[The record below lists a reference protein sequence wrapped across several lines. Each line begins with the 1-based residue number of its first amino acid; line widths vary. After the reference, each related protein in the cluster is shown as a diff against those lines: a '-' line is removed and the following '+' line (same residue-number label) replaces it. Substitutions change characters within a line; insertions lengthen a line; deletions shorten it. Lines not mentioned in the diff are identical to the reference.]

1 MLVVSSHE
9 SDQMFQITEITKR
22 NLQKKDIIAT
32 FLARFLIIFF
42 TIQFNYEGGLKV
54 NLICMRPTLNLLFVV
69 SIICLQ
75 KVDWLG

>member
-1 MLVVSSHE
+1 MKYFTGLQKKTPGMLVVSSHE

-42 TIQFNYEGGLKV
+42 YYTI
-54 NLICMRPTLNLLFVV
+54 
-69 SIICLQ
+69 
-75 KVDWLG
+75 

>member
-69 SIICLQ
+69 SIICYKKLT
-75 KVDWLG
+75 G

>member
-32 FLARFLIIFF
+32 FLARFLIIFLLYNL
-42 TIQFNYEGGLKV
+42 TMKEG
-54 NLICMRPTLNLLFVV
+54 
-69 SIICLQ
+69 
-75 KVDWLG
+75 